1 MIKIGDDNII
11 TSYITKLLTSFDMP
25 NIKTLYTH
33 GKQRSKLFEDS
44 LYIKY
49 GKVVRCAQNGS
60 NASFTD
66 VCNYDFGRA
75 LPNMTRRLKTNNLV
89 YNAHIHKFLG
99 DYLRFLRDYKDLDLM
114 SMYNCFSGDILLNTS
129 SLDDDFANDTRCVYA
144 IPVKFSETYTIALS
158 CKDVKLKL
166 AFYDGKTLFVP
177 YQSTME
183 NRTILS
189 KPSCDYFSPFIYSTP
204 DAMNKY
210 EDDAENYLV
219 LLMSIP
225 MGKTTN
231 IVVCEGDYT
240 YQLNC
245 MFDDMK
251 RKTPSLKERFVYT
264 GEQEIKDDTGT
275 HTEPANEIHGTY
287 YGLMQLFNTPS
298 SNSYAFADNLVQYI
312 MEMAVTNTDK
322 VKENIYNL
330 QKLLR
335 RKYGYTIDKIGV
347 FDDKMRDILYT
358 EICKSRVPVDT
369 TGYLSKDIQKALMGS
384 LNDDLSI
391 NYKE

>member
-33 GKQRSKLFEDS
+33 GKQRTKLFENS
-44 LYIKY
+44 LYIKH
-49 GKVVRCAQNGS
+49 GKIVRCAQNGS
-60 NASFTD
+60 NASFRD

-89 YNAHIHKFLG
+89 YNAHVHKFLG

-114 SMYNCFSGDILLNTS
+114 SMYNCFSGETLLNTS
-129 SLDDDFANDTRCVYA
+129 PLDDDFANDTRCVYA

-166 AFYDGKTLFVP
+166 AFYDGKTLFTPV
-177 YQSTME
+177 SSSIE
-183 NRTILS
+183 NRTIMS
-189 KPSCDYFSPFIYSTP
+189 MSSCDYFSPLLYTTP
-204 DAMNKY
+204 NAMNKY

-240 YQLNC
+240 SQLEC
-245 MFDDMK
+245 LFDDMK
-251 RKTPSLKERFVYT
+251 RKTPSLQERFDGT
-264 GEQEIKDDTGT
+264 GK
-275 HTEPANEIHGTY
+275 IHGTY

-298 SNSYAFADNLVQYI
+298 SNSYAFADNLVQYL
-312 MEMAVTNTDK
+312 MEMAVTNTEE

-335 RKYGYTIDKIGV
+335 RNYKYTIDKIGV
-347 FDDKMRDILYT
+347 FDDRMRDILYK
-358 EICKSRVPVDT
+358 ELCKREVPVDT
-369 TGYLSKDIQKALMGS
+369 TGYLSKDIEKVLNGS
-384 LNDDLSI
+384 LNDGLSI